1 MKFAID
7 NDMIDMSFVQEQIEM
22 KKREEILKKH
32 PYKIWKGK
40 DGNWYTYLPNKEKGR
55 VLKKKT
61 IKKDLED
68 DIIEYWED
76 ELEDPTIT
84 DVFEEWNNR
93 RLELKKISEATH
105 LRNCQVF
112 NRHYEEFGKYRIK
125 SIDEN
130 QIVEFLEEQISYHNL
145 TAKAF
150 SNLKTIT
157 RGFLKRAKKRKLV
170 MFNVE
175 EIFNDID
182 ISEIKFKKVIKEDY
196 EEVFNEEE
204 MPIIIDYLK
213 NNPDLTNLGIMLMF
227 VTGIR
232 VGEVVGLKH
241 DDFEGNTFKI
251 RRTETRF
258 KNENGEYVRL
268 IKEFPKSQAGVRTA
282 IIPKDYEW
290 LTKSLRLQNPFDEY
304 IFVKDGSRIS
314 TQAVRARLWR
324 ICKKLGIYN
333 KSPHKI
339 RKTYGSIL
347 LDNHIDN
354 RLIIEQMGHT
364 DILCTEEH
372 YHRNRKSIDVKA
384 QLISSIPEFQNVAK
398 QSNKCLITF
407 LITF

>member
-398 QSNKCLITF
+398 
-407 LITF
+407 

>member
-1 MKFAID
+1 
-7 NDMIDMSFVQEQIEM
+7 MIDLSFVQEQIEM

-68 DIIEYWED
+68 DIIEYWEY

-130 QIVEFLEEQISYHNL
+130 QIVEFLEEQIAYHNL

-182 ISEIKFKKVIKEDY
+182 ISEIIFKKVIKEDY

-398 QSNKCLITF
+398 
-407 LITF
+407 

>member
-130 QIVEFLEEQISYHNL
+130 QIVEFLEEQIAYHNL

-290 LTKSLRLQNPFDEY
+290 LTKSLRLQNPFDQY

-398 QSNKCLITF
+398 
-407 LITF
+407 

>member
-68 DIIEYWED
+68 DIIEYWEY

-130 QIVEFLEEQISYHNL
+130 QIVEFLEEQIAYHNL

-398 QSNKCLITF
+398 
-407 LITF
+407 

>member
-130 QIVEFLEEQISYHNL
+130 QIVEFLEEQIAYHNL

-204 MPIIIDYLK
+204 MPIIINYLK

-398 QSNKCLITF
+398 
-407 LITF
+407 

>member
-7 NDMIDMSFVQEQIEM
+7 NDMIDLSFVQEQIEM

-130 QIVEFLEEQISYHNL
+130 QIVEFLEEQIAYHNL

-398 QSNKCLITF
+398 
-407 LITF
+407 